1 MHAQGHV
8 WLLTDVN
15 GSVTNELPIKY
26 NASFYIR

>member
-15 GSVTNELPIKY
+15 GSVTDEFAIKY
-26 NASFYIR
+26 IASFYIR